1 MVVVRW
7 HPRGIEV
14 RRGGDM
20 VNGTPGGGLWGDV
33 RDTRRESS
41 RFVARTGRGVAPNR
55 RGRPLR
61 PAPREKNRSV

>member
-1 MVVVRW
+1 
-7 HPRGIEV
+7 
-14 RRGGDM
+14 M

-55 RGRPLR
+55 RGRPLAR
-61 PAPREKNRSV
+61 PREALFSEELVGRRTIPGTY

>member
-1 MVVVRW
+1 
-7 HPRGIEV
+7 
-14 RRGGDM
+14 M

-55 RGRPLR
+55 RGRPL
-61 PAPREKNRSV
+61 APRDETEVFSEELVGRRTIPGTY

>member
-1 MVVVRW
+1 
-7 HPRGIEV
+7 
-14 RRGGDM
+14 M

-55 RGRPLR
+55 RGRPL
-61 PAPREKNRSV
+61 APREDRSV